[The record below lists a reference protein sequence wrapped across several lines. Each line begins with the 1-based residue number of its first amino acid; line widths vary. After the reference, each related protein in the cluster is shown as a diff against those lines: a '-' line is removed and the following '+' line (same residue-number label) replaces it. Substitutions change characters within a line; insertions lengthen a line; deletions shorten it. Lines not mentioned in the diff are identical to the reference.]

1 MKRPANVNFLTSK
14 ENECL
19 ELLLSAQD
27 LFDEICSEYPQASS
41 DTYNFGHYMDAA
53 RNAILMRGARRIDTE
68 NLLIRHRPDPVR
80 ATLRSNSVNNPDPDD
95 LVPDFSPEISEV
107 IDGAKLIDGTSL
119 GENMTI
125 PSSAHE
131 TIKTDNISMNYVAT
145 AVTHTI
151 PELLQNILT
160 EIQKFGAKG

>member
-80 ATLRSNSVNNPDPDD
+80 ATLRSNSVNNPDPD
-95 LVPDFSPEISEV
+95 FSPEIPEV
-107 IDGAKLIDGTSL
+107 IDGAKPIDGASL

-125 PSSAHE
+125 PSSVHE
-131 TIKTDNISMNYVAT
+131 TIKTDNISMNYVAA

>member
-1 MKRPANVNFLTSK
+1 MKRPANVNFLSAK

-68 NLLIRHRPDPVR
+68 NLLVRHRPDPVR
-80 ATLRSNSVNNPDPDD
+80 ATLRSTSVDSPDSDD
-95 LVPDFSPEISEV
+95 PVPDFSPEIPEA
-107 IDGAKLIDGTSL
+107 IDGGGL
-119 GENMTI
+119 GENMTV
-125 PSSAHE
+125 PSSVHE
-131 TIKTDNISMNYVAT
+131 TVKTDSISMNYVAA

-160 EIQKFGAKG
+160 EIQKSNMKG

>member
-1 MKRPANVNFLTSK
+1 MKRPANVNFLSAK

-80 ATLRSNSVNNPDPDD
+80 ATLRSTSVDSPDSDD
-95 LVPDFSPEISEV
+95 RVPDFSPEIPEA
-107 IDGAKLIDGTSL
+107 IDGGGP
-119 GENMTI
+119 GENMTV
-125 PSSAHE
+125 PSSVHE
-131 TIKTDNISMNYVAT
+131 TVKTDSISMNYVAA

-160 EIQKFGAKG
+160 EIQKFGTKG

>member
-80 ATLRSNSVNNPDPDD
+80 ATLRSNSINNPDPDD
-95 LVPDFSPEISEV
+95 LVPDFSPEIPEV
-107 IDGAKLIDGTSL
+107 IDGASL
-119 GENMTI
+119 GENMTM

-131 TIKTDNISMNYVAT
+131 TIKTDSISMNYVAA

-160 EIQKFGAKG
+160 EIQKFEAKG